1 MAKLRIVFMGTGDIA
16 LPSLRSLLV
25 ADDGASTPTPT
36 PNLTP
41 TLNQHP
47 MSW

>member
-25 ADDGASTPTPT
+25 ADDGANLTPT

>member
-25 ADDGASTPTPT
+25 AVDGANSN
-36 PNLTP
+36 PNPEPQLRTSI
-41 TLNQHP
+41 L
-47 MSW
+47 

>member
-25 ADDGASTPTPT
+25 ADDGA
-36 PNLTP
+36 NLT
-41 TLNQHP
+41 LIQLQLQI
-47 MSW
+47 

>member
-25 ADDGASTPTPT
+25 ADDGA
-36 PNLTP
+36 NLTHQLQP
-41 TLNQHP
+41 HP
-47 MSW
+47 